1 MRYRNSA
8 LNAQGSRTFIVA
20 VDIAALILVE
30 GVQGKKTSSS
40 SFIGLMRVVV
50 LKGGEIGE
58 EVRSVG
64 KVTTETKGIPSSSVN
79 REFFLFP

>member
-50 LKGGEIGE
+50 LKGG
-58 EVRSVG
+58 R
-64 KVTTETKGIPSSSVN
+64 
-79 REFFLFP
+79 